1 MVLILFNKPYDVLCQ
16 FSSSDERKTLADFID
31 VPDVYPAGRLDADS
45 EGLMLLTDSGK
56 LQHQVS
62 HPLHKQAKTYMIQVE
77 GEPTQEQLLQ
87 LASPIDLG
95 DFITL
100 PCVVKHILPPDWIWA
115 RTPAVRIRKNI
126 PTSWLT
132 ISIAEGKNRQIR
144 RMSAAVNLPTLR
156 LIRIGIAG
164 FSLEKNPLMPGE
176 WIYVQEPQLL
186 NK

>member
-1 MVLILFNKPYDVLCQ
+1 MALILFNKPYGVLCQ
-16 FSSSDERKTLADFID
+16 FSGGDKRETLADYID

-87 LASPIDLG
+87 FAGPIDLG

-100 PCVVKHILPPDWIWA
+100 PCVVKHILAPTWIWP
-115 RTPAVRIRKNI
+115 RTPPVRTRKNI
-126 PTSWLT
+126 PTSWLLV
-132 ISIAEGKNRQIR
+132 SITEGKNRQIR

-164 FSLEKNPLMPGE
+164 FSLEKNPLLPGE
-176 WIYVQEPQLL
+176 WMNVQDTQS
-186 NK
+186 